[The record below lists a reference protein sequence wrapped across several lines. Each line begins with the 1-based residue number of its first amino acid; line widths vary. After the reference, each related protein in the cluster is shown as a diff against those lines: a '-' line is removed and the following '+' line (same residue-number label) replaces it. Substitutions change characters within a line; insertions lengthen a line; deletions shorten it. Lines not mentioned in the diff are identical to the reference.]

1 VISAKSI
8 KLAAKLGFPAI
19 ALGAACIGVAS
30 HAQGGGPEV
39 AAQEAPAPAADGASK
54 DNPENGKS
62 LFENNA
68 CGACHGLAAA
78 GTAGGVGPMLDKNP
92 NLTRELIIS
101 RVANGAGPMPGF
113 AGQLNDQEMADI
125 AAYILKVAEK

>member
-1 VISAKSI
+1 MISAKSI

-19 ALGAACIGVAS
+19 ALGAACMGVAS

-39 AAQEAPAPAADGASK
+39 AAQEAPAPSGASAGNT
-54 DNPENGKS
+54 DNGKT

-68 CGACHGLAAA
+68 CGACHGLADA

-92 NLTRELIIS
+92 NLTREFIIS

-113 AGQLNDQEMADI
+113 AGQLSDQEMADI

>member
-1 VISAKSI
+1 MFSAKSI
-8 KLAAKLGFPAI
+8 KLAAKLGIPAI
-19 ALGAACIGVAS
+19 ALGAACMGVAS

-39 AAQEAPAPAADGASK
+39 AAQEAPAPAPNGPGQGNVD
-54 DNPENGKS
+54 NGKT

-92 NLTRELIIS
+92 NLTREFIIS

-113 AGQLNDQEMADI
+113 AGQLSDDEMADI